1 MRYFPPSGSFGFKE
15 SSGRRAAHVVRDKV
29 SETVGWVLP
38 AMFVTIALVPVAY
51 LLGRFIWSRV
61 EPGDPDPGGRASPS
75 PHGGSLMK
83 GPESPYNA
91 VDLLRILRG
100 GRR

>member
-1 MRYFPPSGSFGFKE
+1 VSGI
-15 SSGRRAAHVVRDKV
+15 VD
-29 SETVGWVLP
+29 WVLP
-38 AMFVTIALVPVAY
+38 AVFVTIALVPVAY

-61 EPGDPDPGGRASPS
+61 EPDDPDPGGRETPAR
-75 PHGGSLMK
+75 GSWMK
-83 GPESPYNA
+83 DPEPPGNTT

>member
-1 MRYFPPSGSFGFKE
+1 ME
-15 SSGRRAAHVVRDKV
+15 SSEWRAPRVVPDKV
-29 SETVGWVLP
+29 SETVDWVLP
-38 AMFVTIALVPVAY
+38 AVFVTIALVPVAY
-51 LLGRFIWSRV
+51 LVGRFIWSRV
-61 EPGDPDPGGRASPS
+61 EPNDPDPGGRASPS

-83 GPESPYNA
+83 GPESPDTA

>member
-1 MRYFPPSGSFGFKE
+1 M
-15 SSGRRAAHVVRDKV
+15 AVVCDKV
-29 SETVGWVLP
+29 SNIVDWVLP
-38 AMFVTIALVPVAY
+38 AVFVTIALVPAAY

-61 EPGDPDPGGRASPS
+61 EPDDPDPGGRETPVAGK
-75 PHGGSLMK
+75 GGTWMK
-83 GPESPYNA
+83 GPESPGNNA